1 MSSDKEK
8 SVMAIYDQT
17 LPTEFVG
24 VRSTVN
30 HLPWS
35 LLVIALGLIF
45 WLTIALIHAE
55 NQRYA
60 LASGICQDRIFP
72 AEVDTQC
79 LAGVRSRQYWWQHVL
94 YAMGHVG
101 S

>member
-1 MSSDKEK
+1 MSDKEK

-17 LPTEFVG
+17 LPRAFVG

-45 WLTIALIHAE
+45 WLTIAVIQSE
-55 NQRYA
+55 NQRHA
-60 LASGICQDRIFP
+60 LDARMCQDRAFP
-72 AEVDTQC
+72 TEVDTQC
-79 LAGVRSRQYWWQHVL
+79 LTTIRSREHWWQHVL
-94 YAMGHVG
+94 YAMGHLG